1 MKRKYLRRM
10 AQLKIIYIISFQ
22 LANIS
27 LEDNRIKMK
36 IDFKESIF
44 ESWDKEC
51 LGRRFSNSLSMRTVA
66 LQKCLKIEQIA
77 KFLL

>member
-1 MKRKYLRRM
+1 M

-22 LANIS
+22 LANIFCK
-27 LEDNRIKMK
+27 NKGIKMK

-66 LQKCLKIEQIA
+66 LQKMPKNRTNS
-77 KFLL
+77 